1 MKLKSRS
8 LVLTTIIAVSAGWV
22 VPASVH
28 SADAPN
34 DPMIAA
40 DACSAML
47 VPEGVICMVSPR
59 TGQPVAVSEDCPMMM
74 SAISILPGTDP
85 FKEGISLSRGQICKR
100 DPRTGLPIVVS
111 RDRIKTLPPI
121 KTSQQKAQS
130 ILAAATAPKDQAAC
144 VGMAVPAGMSCL
156 VDPTTGRAK
165 AYWNDCLNWI
175 IPAGVACVVDPE
187 TGSAMTVAIPTEQ
200 TAVRSPKK

>member
-1 MKLKSRS
+1 MKLKFRS
-8 LVLTTIIAVSAGWV
+8 LVLTTIIAVSAGWLL
-22 VPASVH
+22 PASVH
-28 SADAPN
+28 SADAPK
-34 DPMIAA
+34 DPVTTA
-40 DACSAML
+40 DGCSAML

-59 TGQPVAVSEDCPMMM
+59 TGQPVAVSEDCPAMM

-85 FKEGISLSRGQICKR
+85 FKAGISLSGGQICKR

-130 ILAAATAPKDQAAC
+130 IVTAATTPKDQAAC
-144 VGMAVPAGMSCL
+144 VGMTVPTGMSCL
-156 VDPTTGRAK
+156 VNPTTGRAT
-165 AYWNDCLNWI
+165 AYWNDCLHWI

-187 TGSAMTVAIPTEQ
+187 TGSAMTVAVPAGQ
-200 TAVRSPKK
+200 PAVGSPKK